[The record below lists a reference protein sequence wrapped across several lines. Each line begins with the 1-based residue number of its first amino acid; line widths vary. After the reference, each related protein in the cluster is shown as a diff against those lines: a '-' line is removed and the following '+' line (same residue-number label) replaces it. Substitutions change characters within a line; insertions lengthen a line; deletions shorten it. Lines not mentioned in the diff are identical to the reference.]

1 LTMVATHYPI
11 VMLLEE
17 KVKEKGFVNYKV
29 YITRQLTTGKLNYTY
44 KIVRGKSNQAI
55 AIDILGRARI

>member
-1 LTMVATHYPI
+1 
-11 VMLLEE
+11 MLLEE